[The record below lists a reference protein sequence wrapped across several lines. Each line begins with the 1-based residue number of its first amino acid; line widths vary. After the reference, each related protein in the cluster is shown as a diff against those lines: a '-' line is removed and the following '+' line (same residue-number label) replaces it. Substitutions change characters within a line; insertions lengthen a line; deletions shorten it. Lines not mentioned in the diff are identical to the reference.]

1 MPWPESQLLAASDGD
16 GGLLSG
22 TLIVVF
28 LHVPLITPVVAWI
41 LSNI

>member
-22 TLIVVF
+22 TLMAVSC
-28 LHVPLITPVVAWI
+28 HVPLITPAVAWI
-41 LSNI
+41 